1 MSVAPVYRGQ
11 MYQGTAQLI
20 QETLD
25 AAKADIITAEDA
37 ELVVDALRVARRL
50 ADLAVEGVRTPGP
63 RRQRRSTLVL
73 IDMRRFPSW
82 DFRED
87 ETAVLS

>member
-1 MSVAPVYRGQ
+1 

-50 ADLAVEGVRTPGP
+50 ADLAVE
-63 RRQRRSTLVL
+63 
-73 IDMRRFPSW
+73 DMRRFPSW